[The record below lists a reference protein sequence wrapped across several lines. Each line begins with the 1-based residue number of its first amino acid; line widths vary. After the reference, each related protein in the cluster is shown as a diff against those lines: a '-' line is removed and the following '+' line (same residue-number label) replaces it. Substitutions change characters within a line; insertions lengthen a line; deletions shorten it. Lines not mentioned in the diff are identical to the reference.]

1 MDAVLRAAAIYVVL
15 LLAFRIAG
23 RRTLAEMTPFDLVLV
38 FIIGEATQ
46 QALLG
51 QDFSVTNAVL
61 VIVTLLFLDIVMSLA
76 KERSGTFEKL
86 IDGVPTIIVAD
97 GWPLTERMRRAR
109 VDEADVMEAA
119 RRLHGI
125 ERWDQI
131 KYAVLEVSGGIS
143 VIPNERAQG
152 KVCSAP
158 LGFKASGPMRK
169 GRPGPQPS
177 PERS

>member
-97 GWPLTERMRRAR
+97 GRPLTERMRRAR

-125 ERWDQI
+125 ERLDQI

-152 KVCSAP
+152 R
-158 LGFKASGPMRK
+158 G
-169 GRPGPQPS
+169 
-177 PERS
+177 

>member
-97 GWPLTERMRRAR
+97 GRPLTERMRRAR
-109 VDEADVMEAA
+109 ADVMEAA

-143 VIPNERAQG
+143 VIPNDRAQG
-152 KVCSAP
+152 TV
-158 LGFKASGPMRK
+158 
-169 GRPGPQPS
+169 
-177 PERS
+177 

>member
-1 MDAVLRAAAIYVVL
+1 
-15 LLAFRIAG
+15 
-23 RRTLAEMTPFDLVLV
+23 VLV

-97 GWPLTERMRRAR
+97 GRPLTERMRRAR
-109 VDEADVMEAA
+109 ADVMEAA

-125 ERWDQI
+125 ERWGQI

-143 VIPNERAQG
+143 VIPNDRAQG
-152 KVCSAP
+152 TV
-158 LGFKASGPMRK
+158 
-169 GRPGPQPS
+169 
-177 PERS
+177 

>member
-15 LLAFRIAG
+15 LLVFHIAG

-97 GWPLTERMRRAR
+97 GRPLTER
-109 VDEADVMEAA
+109 
-119 RRLHGI
+119 
-125 ERWDQI
+125 
-131 KYAVLEVSGGIS
+131 
-143 VIPNERAQG
+143 
-152 KVCSAP
+152 
-158 LGFKASGPMRK
+158 
-169 GRPGPQPS
+169 
-177 PERS
+177 